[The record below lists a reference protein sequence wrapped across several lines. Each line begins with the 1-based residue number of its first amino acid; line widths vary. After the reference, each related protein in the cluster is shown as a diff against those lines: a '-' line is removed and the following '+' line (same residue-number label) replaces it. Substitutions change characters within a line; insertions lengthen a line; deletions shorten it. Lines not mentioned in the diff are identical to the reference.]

1 MPEAKLSRGLL
12 VLIGV
17 MIALSVCTLIP
28 YRGASQIND
37 LGYYSLCSFTPWSTI
52 LLLFV
57 AGMAWVIRQYL
68 QDQTKRSAEAK
79 KS

>member
-12 VLIGV
+12 VLIWV
-17 MIALSVCTLIP
+17 MIALAVCTLIP
-28 YRGASQIND
+28 YRSSSQIND

-68 QDQTKRSAEAK
+68 QDQAKRSAEAK